1 MLVEEKRM
9 FGKRSKLLA
18 AAFAVLFIVSTVAL
32 AAEETV
38 SGTIQQMNAK
48 EGTLTLRSED
58 GKTMELTAPP
68 ALLNDLQTGDAVEV
82 RASGKHVIGINMKG
96 APPQLMQP
104 RGVAQRPAFGGPVVP
119 PRS

>member
-9 FGKRSKLLA
+9 FYKLSKLLA

-48 EGTLTLRSED
+48 QGTLTLRSED
-58 GKTMELTAPP
+58 GKTVELTAPA
-68 ALLNDLQTGDAVEV
+68 ALLHELQTGDAVEL
-82 RASGKHVIGINMKG
+82 RALGKYVIGINMKG
-96 APPQLMQP
+96 EPPAEQ
-104 RGVAQRPAFGGPVVP
+104 PVV
-119 PRS
+119 